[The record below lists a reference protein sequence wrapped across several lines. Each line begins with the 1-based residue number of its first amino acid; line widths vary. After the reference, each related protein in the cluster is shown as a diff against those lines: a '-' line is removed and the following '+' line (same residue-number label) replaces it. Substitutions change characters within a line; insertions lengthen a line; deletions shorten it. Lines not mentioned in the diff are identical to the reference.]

1 MRTVQGTRERGREAG
16 DGKGTWSGC
25 IGRMLIHLPGETA
38 RGGNKERNWNNRE
51 EPWGEEEEA

>member
-38 RGGNKERNWNNRE
+38 
-51 EPWGEEEEA
+51 GEETEKLEQSGRTLG